1 MSMAVALGV
10 RQVDKDRANCH
21 SSSLEAILLAAS
33 THQKIGC
40 AMLGLVGFFMLLLM
54 HGDAAP
60 VLRPIGR
67 LCQGKNQKT
76 FHIFFPV
83 FFGLSFFPLIY
94 SCFEDIVKSKQI

>member
-60 VLRPIGR
+60 VLRPILR
-67 LCQGKNQKT
+67 LFLGESRKNLRIICSAVFEL
-76 FHIFFPV
+76 FHFPHINI
-83 FFGLSFFPLIY
+83 G
-94 SCFEDIVKSKQI
+94 FEVPG